1 MAREFDPEKGRNF
14 VGRAHGWI
22 VTHPAQWRRLVRT
35 CERCQRM
42 YGRVSRDLVFALCE
56 AEGARVSDDAAF
68 VKAHDLW
75 SALVRYV
82 MRYSGVDITYRLSAS
97 NIEAAYPDLRGM
109 PELPDHVL
117 EGVA

>member
-1 MAREFDPEKGRNF
+1 MAREFDPEKGRDF

-22 VTHPAQWRRLVRT
+22 VTHPAAWRRLVRT
-35 CERCQRM
+35 CERCQKT

-56 AEGARVSDDAAF
+56 AEGERVSDDPAF
-68 VKAHDLW
+68 MKAHDLW

-82 MRYSGVDITYRLSAS
+82 IRYSCDDIEYKAMAS

-109 PELPDHVL
+109 PELPDWVL
-117 EGVA
+117 EGAA